1 MTEKAETPKILD
13 EISKSNSAKA
23 GNRTSRKQ
31 QKARRRFIIVI
42 LILLPIVA
50 GVLFLAYQQLSLQSQ
65 LLQFELEN
73 KELTDNLEQQS
84 ALLRQLEQ
92 VQQQVPEAV
101 AVDDSTVRELE
112 SALLQKI
119 DQLTMQLADLQT
131 QQLQLANN
139 EANQEWKVLEAE
151 YLIGIAAQKLQLEG
165 DIATAIAQLQ
175 HADQALLDSGG
186 SNVFAVRQAIASE
199 LQQLR
204 NVEVLDREG
213 IYLQLG
219 GLIVEIENIDLLS
232 SMQAEFENRRNAE
245 SQPLRLGADANN
257 TLDSTLEFL
266 GSIFVLR
273 KWEETP
279 QAILEP
285 GQDELIKQSLR
296 LMLEQAQLALLMRD
310 NGLYQQAI
318 AKSRDWFQRYAVTDS
333 EQGRALS
340 ASLEQLGGYDIDPVL
355 PVLTQSLSLIN
366 QLTTSEH

>member
-1 MTEKAETPKILD
+1 MTEKAETSKILD

-31 QKARRRFIIVI
+31 QKARRRFLIVI

-50 GVLFLAYQQLSLQSQ
+50 GVLFVAYQQLSLQSQ
-65 LLQFELEN
+65 VLQFELEN
-73 KELTDNLEQQS
+73 KELTNDLEQQS

-92 VQQQVPEAV
+92 AQQQVPDAL
-101 AVDDSTVRELE
+101 AVDDSAVRELE
-112 SALLQKI
+112 LALLQKI
-119 DQLTMQLADLQT
+119 DQLTVQLADLQT
-131 QQLQLANN
+131 QQLQLAKN
-139 EANQEWKVLEAE
+139 EADQEWKILEAE
-151 YLIGIAAQKLQLEG
+151 YLLGMAAQKLQLEG
-165 DIATAIAQLQ
+165 DVVTAIAQLQ
-175 HADQALLDSGG
+175 HADQALLDSGV

-204 NVEVLDREG
+204 NIEVLDREG

-219 GLIVEIENIDLLS
+219 DLIVEIENIDLLS
-232 SMQAEFENRRNAE
+232 SMQAEFANRRNAE
-245 SQPLRLGADANN
+245 SQPLRLSADANN
-257 TLDSTLEFL
+257 TLDSALEFL

-296 LMLEQAQLALLMRD
+296 LLLEQAQLALLLRD
-310 NGLYQQAI
+310 DGLYQQAV
-318 AKSRDWFQRYAVTDS
+318 AKSKDWFQRYAVTDS

-340 ASLEQLGGYDIDPVL
+340 ASLDQLGSYDIDPAL
-355 PVLTQSLSLIN
+355 PVLTQSLSLIS
-366 QLTTSEH
+366 QLTASEY